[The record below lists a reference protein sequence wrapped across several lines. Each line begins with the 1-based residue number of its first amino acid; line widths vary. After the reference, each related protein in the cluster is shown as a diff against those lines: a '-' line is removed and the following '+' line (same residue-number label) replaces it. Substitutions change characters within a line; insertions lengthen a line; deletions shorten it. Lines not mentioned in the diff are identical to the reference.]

1 MTMPAQAARPAV
13 RTPSPRQRRRRRA
26 RRVTRVLL
34 VGVLALLVGAGTF
47 VGGLLAAPIDF
58 AVPPPPTS
66 AILLAAD
73 GSQLAVLAP
82 PQRREIVPATD
93 IPDAMRHAMIS
104 AEDERFLQH
113 SGVDLLAVARAAY
126 SDVTGGSTQGGS
138 TLTQQYVKNVYV
150 RNNDRTALRK
160 IREAALAVRLEQ
172 RKSNQEILTDYLNV
186 LYLGNGNYG
195 VQAAAKFYF
204 GVPVKD
210 LALDPATGQ
219 RSAALELA
227 RASMLAGI
235 APAPSFWN
243 PVKDLSMARK
253 RQSYTLNRMIT
264 NGYASSVGASEALRQ
279 DIMPVEAGPAEAPNT
294 IAPEFVD
301 LVKSQ
306 LRTKF
311 ASRDREDLLFQS
323 GLQVT
328 TTLDLDLQTAV
339 TRALHEVLPDS
350 TDPQAAVVAVDTRTG
365 DVKALATLRRAPA
378 VVKVSDGSVVTPAV
392 TGYGR
397 GPGQSEFNLAYNA
410 RRSTGSTI
418 KPFTLAVALQQ
429 GHNLDEQRFAPDS
442 QCLPNKGG
450 APDPYCYGN
459 AERSG
464 GRTETLRS
472 ALYNSVNTVFVPLAI
487 EVGRSKVKALMMDE
501 GVQADANQFA
511 VGPPSFGLGTTA
523 EVSPVSMA
531 NAYSMFVTGGLVAP
545 SRTVSEITTDPAGT
559 GQHSALPGEVPVVTA
574 RRVLAEPVADGV
586 ADAMSQ
592 VVVRGT
598 APRAQQ
604 DFPVYGKTGT
614 TNDSKD
620 VWFVGCAKAPQN
632 LCISTWMGYDFKE
645 CTGSVTNTVDGK
657 AVITKTR
664 VDGPCGGMHDLHGFH
679 DVYGGTLPAQV
690 FARTFAI
697 LTQIQQDRAAALA
710 AAAAAAAAR
719 ARAPDVSAAPTSQAT
734 VPSVSA
740 APSRS
745 APSAPS
751 AAASPTAAPRASAT
765 PRGSSATPSPSPAG
779 RRPPTL
785 LPSPGSTQPPDPP
798 PSPAAGAP
806 AALAAGRA
814 GSAPPGLAR
823 WSPIAHPEGPDS

>member
-1 MTMPAQAARPAV
+1 MTTSAQADLPAV
-13 RTPSPRQRRRRRA
+13 RTPSLRHRRRRRA
-26 RRVTRVLL
+26 RRATRVLL

-73 GSQLAVLAP
+73 GTQLAVLAP
-82 PQRREIVPATD
+82 PQRREIVPAGD

-172 RKSNQEILTDYLNV
+172 RKSKQEILTDYLNV

-195 VQAAAKFYF
+195 VQAAARYYF

-210 LALDPATGQ
+210 LALDPVTGQ

-235 APAPSFWN
+235 APAPSVWN
-243 PVKDLSMARK
+243 PVQDLTMARK

-264 NGYASSVGASEALRQ
+264 NGYTSSLAASEALRQ
-279 DIMPVEAGPAEAPNT
+279 NITPVAAAPPEAPNT
-294 IAPEFVD
+294 VAPEFVD

-311 ASRDREDLLFQS
+311 ASKDREDLLFES

-339 TRALHEVLPDS
+339 TQALHEVLPDDS
-350 TDPQAAVVAVDTRTG
+350 DPQAAVVAVDSRTG

-378 VVKVSDGSVVTPAV
+378 VVRVSDGSVVTPAI

-397 GPGQSEFNLAYNA
+397 GPGQSEFDLAYNA
-410 RRSTGSTI
+410 RDSTGSTI

-429 GHNLDEQRFAPDS
+429 GHSLDEQRPAPDS

-450 APDPYCYGN
+450 TPDPYCYGN
-459 AERSG
+459 AEASG

-487 EVGRSKVKALMMDE
+487 EVGRSKVKALMLDA
-501 GVQADANQFA
+501 GVQADAKAFA
-511 VGPPSFGLGTTA
+511 VAPPSFGLGTTA

-531 NAYSMFVTGGLVAP
+531 SAYAMFVTGGLVTP
-545 SRTVSEITTDPAGT
+545 LRTVIGITTDPAGT
-559 GQHSALPGEVPVVTA
+559 GQHTALAGEVPTVTP
-574 RRVLAEPVADGV
+574 RRVLPQAVADGV

-592 VVVRGT
+592 VVERGT
-598 APRAQQ
+598 APRAKQ

-614 TNDSKD
+614 TSDSKD
-620 VWFVGCAKAPQN
+620 VWFIGCAKAPQN
-632 LCISTWMGYDFKE
+632 LCISTWMGYQYKE
-645 CTGSVTNTVDGK
+645 CTGTVASTVNGK
-657 AVITKTR
+657 VVQQKTR
-664 VDGPCGGMHDLHGFH
+664 VEGPCGGMHDLHSFH
-679 DVYGGTLPAQV
+679 DVYGGTLPAEV

-697 LTQIQQDRAAALA
+697 LAQLQRDRAAK
-710 AAAAAAAAR
+710 AAAAR
-719 ARAPDVSAAPTSQAT
+719 Q
-734 VPSVSA
+734 
-740 APSRS
+740 
-745 APSAPS
+745 PSAPTAPNGGASVPAVPSS
-751 AAASPTAAPRASAT
+751 APASDRASHPAVPVLTAAPRPSAT
-765 PRGSSATPSPSPAG
+765 RRAASPSP
-779 RRPPTL
+779 T
-785 LPSPGSTQPPDPP
+785 PSPGSSRPSPLLPSAGPTHPANPP
-798 PSPAAGAP
+798 PSPAVGAAGP
-806 AALAAGRA
+806 LAAERA
-814 GSAPPGLAR
+814 GSSPPRLEQHPPTARPGAP
-823 WSPIAHPEGPDS
+823 DT

>member
-1 MTMPAQAARPAV
+1 MTTPAQAARPAGWLASPGLPS
-13 RTPSPRQRRRRRA
+13 RLASAKLASPRQLSPRQLSPRQRRRRRA
-26 RRVTRVLL
+26 RRAARVLL
-34 VGVLALLVGAGTF
+34 VGVLALLVGTGTF
-47 VGGLLAAPIDF
+47 VSGLLAAPIDF

-104 AEDERFLQH
+104 AEDERFMQH
-113 SGVDLLAVARAAY
+113 GGVDLLAVARAAY

-160 IREAALAVRLEQ
+160 IREAALALRLEQ
-172 RKSNQEILTDYLNV
+172 RKSKQEILTDYLNV

-195 VQAAAKFYF
+195 VQAAARYYF

-235 APAPSFWN
+235 APAPSVWN
-243 PVKDLSMARK
+243 PVQDLQMARK

-264 NGYASSVGASEALRQ
+264 NGYVSSIGASEALRQ
-279 DIMPVEAGPAEAPNT
+279 NITPVQAAPPEAPNT

-306 LRTKF
+306 LRNKF
-311 ASRDREDLLFQS
+311 ANKDREDLLFQS

-339 TRALHEVLPDS
+339 TRALHEVLPAD
-350 TDPQAAVVAVDTRTG
+350 TDPQAAVVAVDSRNG

-378 VVKVSDGSVVTPAV
+378 VLRVADGSVVTPAI
-392 TGYGR
+392 TGYGH
-397 GPGQSEFNLAYNA
+397 GPGQSEVNLAYNG

-429 GHNLDEQRFAPDS
+429 GHRLDEQRPAPAT

-450 APDPYCYGN
+450 TPDPYCYGN
-459 AERSG
+459 AEDSG

-487 EVGRSKVKALMMDE
+487 EVGRDKVKALMLAG
-501 GVQADANQFA
+501 GVQAEARYFS

-531 NAYSMFVTGGLVAP
+531 SAYSMFVTGGTVTP
-545 SRTVSEITTDPAGT
+545 SRTFTDITTDPGGT
-559 GQHSALPGEVPVVTA
+559 GQHTSLAGEVPLVTPK
-574 RRVLAEPVADGV
+574 RVLPQPVADGV

-592 VVVRGT
+592 VVERGT
-598 APRAQQ
+598 APRAKQ
-604 DFPVYGKTGT
+604 DFPVYAKTGT
-614 TNDSKD
+614 TDDSKD
-620 VWFVGCAKAPQN
+620 AWFIGCAKAPQN
-632 LCISTWMGYDFKE
+632 LCISTWMGYDYKE
-645 CTGSVTNTVDGK
+645 CTGTVSATVNGK
-657 AVITKTR
+657 AVTQKTR
-664 VDGPCGGMHDLHGFH
+664 VNGPCGGMHDLHGFR

-690 FARTFAI
+690 FSRTFAI
-697 LTQIQQDRAAALA
+697 LAEIQQDRAARA
-710 AAAAAAAAR
+710 AAANRPTTTTATT
-719 ARAPDVSAAPTSQAT
+719 APTREST
-734 VPSVSA
+734 VPSILPSASPSLTA
-740 APSRS
+740 APS
-745 APSAPS
+745 
-751 AAASPTAAPRASAT
+751 ASAT
-765 PRGSSATPSPSPAG
+765 ERPASPSPSPTPASN
-779 RRPPTL
+779 RPSPL
-785 LPSPGSTQPPDPP
+785 LPSATPTRPGRP
-798 PSPAAGAP
+798 PSPSPSPTSG
-806 AALAAGRA
+806 
-814 GSAPPGLAR
+814 PPGPL
-823 WSPIAHPEGPDS
+823 G